1 MAVLP
6 IPAVLSPTLPEVSRA
21 WVERLRSLLEAPS
34 PAVLTTYRKA
44 GSTHTVPVWYRWTG
58 EAFEVVIAKAT

>member
-6 IPAVLSPTLPEVSRA
+6 IPAVLSTTLPEVSQA

-34 PAVLTTYRKA
+34 PTVLTTYRKDTSA
-44 GSTHTVPVWYRWTG
+44 HTVPP
-58 EAFEVVIAKAT
+58 VVSLDR

>member
-6 IPAVLSPTLPEVSRA
+6 IPAVLSTTLHEVSHA

-34 PAVLTTYRKA
+34 PAVLTTYRKDA
-44 GSTHTVPVWYRWTG
+44 SAHTVRCGSVGLMTPSRS
-58 EAFEVVIAKAT
+58 